1 MAAATSER
9 RTRWLRGGAL
19 LLGGLAVAEV
29 LAAWALSPVAGMSWH
44 DALDSFV
51 VSNGVMGASF
61 ALGGL
66 LIAWHRP
73 TNPIGWLLVA
83 DGLGHATS
91 AVLAPTQT
99 LLDAHGAPA
108 PVVRLAVTVF
118 MFAWPW
124 SIGLFLPLALLLFPD
139 GRLPTPRWRP
149 VAAVLVLTS
158 PLFVLEM
165 VADPEPVNPGLPS
178 GYLSGSWYD
187 DVSWLWTISEMRV
200 LLALLVAIIALVVR
214 YRRGTET
221 ERRQLLWLVMAVI
234 VVIAAVAPWSFVA
247 GTPVIV
253 LFAIPLVPIA
263 IAVAVVRHGLLDI
276 RLVLSRALA
285 WLLLSA
291 VVLVAYVALVAVLD
305 SLVSGRVGR
314 SAFATVLVAV
324 ALAPLLP
331 RLQREVDRWMYGD
344 RRDPARVAVRLSEH
358 LATGDER
365 GLQGVVAALRSAL
378 RLPYAAVT
386 PGDGV
391 QVADGTRPEET
402 ASVPLEY
409 AGEEVG
415 CIEIGLRPGERQL
428 SPVDASTLHLVAA
441 PLAVAVRALRLSA
454 DLQASRGRI
463 VVAREEE
470 RRRLR
475 RDLHDGLGPTLTGV
489 GLAADAAANLIDT
502 DPDQSRQLLQSLR
515 RDTRVA
521 VADIRRLVDDLRPP
535 ALDEVG
541 LLGALQQRA
550 DQLRWRPD
558 GSAIDVTVVVPE
570 HLPVLPAAV
579 EVAAYRIATEA
590 LTNVARHAGAS
601 GAVLEVRCDTSLD
614 VEVTDDGPSNV
625 GWSPGVGLGAMRE
638 RAAEVGGLFEAGPSR
653 RGGRVYVS
661 IPLSA
666 PLAAS

>member
-1 MAAATSER
+1 MAAAVSER
-9 RTRWLRGGAL
+9 RTRWLRAGAV
-19 LLGGLAVAEV
+19 GVGCLAVVEV
-29 LAAWALSPVAGMSWH
+29 VAACVLSPLAGQSWH
-44 DALDSFV
+44 EALDSFV
-51 VSNGVMGASF
+51 VSNGLMGASF
-61 ALGGL
+61 AFGGL

-73 TNPIGWLLVA
+73 ANPIGWLLVA

-91 AVLAPTQT
+91 AVLAPVAV
-99 LLDAHGAPA
+99 LMDAHGAPQLILRTA
-108 PVVRLAVTVF
+108 LTVF

-124 SIGLFLPLALLLFPD
+124 SISLFLPLVLLLFPD

-149 VAAVLVLTS
+149 LAVVLVLTS
-158 PLFVLEM
+158 PLFVVES
-165 VADPEPVNPGLPS
+165 VGDPTPVTAGLPS

-187 DVSWLWTISEMRV
+187 AVPWLWTISELRV
-200 LLALLVAIIALVVR
+200 SIALLVAIVALVVR

-221 ERRQLLWLVMAVI
+221 ERRQLLWLLMAVI

-253 LFAIPLVPIA
+253 LFSIPLVPIA

-276 RLVLSRALA
+276 RLVVSRALA

-291 VVLVAYVALVAVLD
+291 VVLVAYIALVAVLD
-305 SLVSGRVGR
+305 SFVSGKVGH

-344 RRDPARVAVRLSEH
+344 RRDPARVAGRLSEH
-358 LATGDER
+358 LATGDQR
-365 GLQGVVAALRSAL
+365 GLKGVVVALRSAL
-378 RLPYAAVT
+378 RLPYVAVT
-386 PGDGV
+386 VDDGV
-391 QVADGTRPEET
+391 RVADGTRPELC
-402 ASVPLEY
+402 ASLPLEY
-409 AGEEVG
+409 AAEEVG
-415 CIEIGLRPGERQL
+415 CLEIGLRPGEREL
-428 SPVDASTLHLVAA
+428 SPVDGSTLQLVAA

-463 VVAREEE
+463 VAAREEE

-502 DPDQSRQLLQSLR
+502 DPEQSRQLLLSLR
-515 RDTRVA
+515 QDTRTA

-558 GSAIDVTVVVPE
+558 GSALDVTVVVPE
-570 HLPVLPAAV
+570 QLPTLPAAV

-590 LTNVARHAGAS
+590 LTNVARHAGAR
-601 GAVLEVRCDTSLD
+601 GAVLEIRCDTSLD
-614 VEVTDDGPSNV
+614 VEVTDDGPGAAS
-625 GWSPGVGLGAMRE
+625 WSPGVGLEAMRE
-638 RAAEVGGLFEAGPSR
+638 RAAEVSGLFEAGPSLG
-653 RGGRVYVS
+653 GGRVYVS
-661 IPLSA
+661 IPLE
-666 PLAAS
+666 AS